1 MISQYNAY
9 NRRQRRRTFGAVDDG
24 NNKQVDDDWKFQQDY
39 FNTYGNNQA
48 DDDEFHLDENV
59 NFDALSV
66 LPISCM
72 N

>member
-9 NRRQRRRTFGAVDDG
+9 NDYNQYNNNDDG